1 MNEFMIA
8 IWALYSVINILWQ
21 MGLTHLIK
29 KGFVDGDLEQKH
41 PDAYEILV
49 DYSEYKS
56 VSKEVAFRHLTTVA
70 MNIRVLPIAIALSIL
85 VLIFQ

>member
-29 KGFVDGDLEQKH
+29 KGFIDGGLRKGH
-41 PDAYEILV
+41 PNEHKAMKNYA
-49 DYSEYKS
+49 EYKDI
-56 VSKEVAFRHLTTVA
+56 SKEAAFRRLATVG
-70 MNIRVLPIAIALSIL
+70 MNMWILPVAIVLSIL